1 MEATLKEVPEERD
14 ALVWGFG
21 VESFTNKIIYFIQ
34 KYLNAGLRNLLPSL
48 FRWIVFSVQWHD
60 KYKTG
65 LSS

>member
-34 KYLNAGLRNLLPSL
+34 KYETC
-48 FRWIVFSVQWHD
+48 FQVFL
-60 KYKTG
+60 G
-65 LSS
+65 G